1 MNEMWQVVK
10 GAGILTT
17 GINHWVYLP
26 DGRLFVGVELR
37 SPQRLPTPDQ
47 LEPLEFELPRYMKH
61 LHIGPYQAL
70 PQKWKELKADLAA
83 RGEVIGSPSLEIYGH
98 HCDEPSKSETTIL
111 IGLQQLLHPMSE
123 LIAYHEAGHAL
134 MAVLLGGKV
143 KQVTIEPD
151 DDDGPDRQGDTQVL
165 WRRSG
170 ISDDEFA
177 KIAVQVSLAGPVA
190 EMIYSG
196 DPYHPGLVA
205 EWAADW
211 REAWEAATPLHPAE
225 RQRFEYLE
233 QISIQLYH
241 RLKQGDLWAPL
252 ASLADNLLA
261 HETLDCEQVDEIV
274 EDWLG

>member
-1 MNEMWQVVK
+1 
-10 GAGILTT
+10 
-17 GINHWVYLP
+17 
-26 DGRLFVGVELR
+26 
-37 SPQRLPTPDQ
+37 
-47 LEPLEFELPRYMKH
+47 
-61 LHIGPYQAL
+61 
-70 PQKWKELKADLAA
+70 
-83 RGEVIGSPSLEIYGH
+83 
-98 HCDEPSKSETTIL
+98 
-111 IGLQQLLHPMSE
+111 MSE

-151 DDDGPDRQGDTQVL
+151 DDDGPDRYGDTQVL

-211 REAWEAATPLHPAE
+211 REAWDTATSLHPVE
-225 RQRFEYLE
+225 RQRLEYLE
-233 QISIQLYH
+233 QVSIQLYH
-241 RLKQGDLWAPL
+241 RLKQDDLWVAL

>member
-1 MNEMWQVVK
+1 
-10 GAGILTT
+10 
-17 GINHWVYLP
+17 
-26 DGRLFVGVELR
+26 
-37 SPQRLPTPDQ
+37 
-47 LEPLEFELPRYMKH
+47 
-61 LHIGPYQAL
+61 
-70 PQKWKELKADLAA
+70 
-83 RGEVIGSPSLEIYGH
+83 
-98 HCDEPSKSETTIL
+98 
-111 IGLQQLLHPMSE
+111 MSE

-170 ISDDEFA
+170 ISDEDFA

-211 REAWEAATPLHPAE
+211 REAWEAATPLHPVE
-225 RQRFEYLE
+225 RQRLEYLE
-233 QISIQLYH
+233 QVSIQLYH
-241 RLKQGDLWAPL
+241 RLKQDDLWAAL

-274 EDWLG
+274 EDWVSR

>member
-1 MNEMWQVVK
+1 
-10 GAGILTT
+10 
-17 GINHWVYLP
+17 
-26 DGRLFVGVELR
+26 
-37 SPQRLPTPDQ
+37 
-47 LEPLEFELPRYMKH
+47 
-61 LHIGPYQAL
+61 
-70 PQKWKELKADLAA
+70 
-83 RGEVIGSPSLEIYGH
+83 
-98 HCDEPSKSETTIL
+98 
-111 IGLQQLLHPMSE
+111 MSE
-123 LIAYHEAGHAL
+123 LLAYHEAGHAL

-170 ISDDEFA
+170 ISDEEFA
-177 KIAVQVSLAGPVA
+177 TIAVQVSLAGPVA

-211 REAWEAATPLHPAE
+211 RDAWDAATPLHPVE
-225 RQRFEYLE
+225 RQRLEYLE
-233 QISIQLYH
+233 QVSIQLYH
-241 RLKQGDLWAPL
+241 RLKQDDLWSAL